1 MSIFNIVM
9 GEVGKKILSKG
20 LSAAFPEKGTG
31 GGEYPDVPPR
41 FRTAQTWAPSAA
53 GKVTEDEFGG
63 IDYEDTSY
71 NTHLLAWEKRLF
83 AGEDSYTGKIT
94 LPKVEV

>member
-1 MSIFNIVM
+1 MSIIF
-9 GEVGKKILSKG
+9 GEVGKKIMAKG

-41 FRTAQTWAPSAA
+41 FRTAKTWTPRAA

-83 AGEDSYTGKIT
+83 AGENSYTGKIT